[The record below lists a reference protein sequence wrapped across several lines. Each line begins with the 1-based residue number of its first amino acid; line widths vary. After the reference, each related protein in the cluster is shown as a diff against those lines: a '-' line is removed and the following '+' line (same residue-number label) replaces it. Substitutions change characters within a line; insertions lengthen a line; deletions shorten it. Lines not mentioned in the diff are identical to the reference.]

1 MKKTR
6 ASKVRLV
13 KYGDLLPE
21 YNIDY
26 SKARPNRF
34 AKRLTKESIAVVL
47 DPDIARVFATPGSV
61 NAALRA
67 LITTSPQRARRI
79 RTS

>member
-6 ASKVRLV
+6 TRKAGAANKD
-13 KYGDLLPE
+13 DLLPE

-26 SKARPNRF
+26 KKARPNRF
-34 AKRLTKESIAVVL
+34 AQRFGKESVAVVL
-47 DPDIARVFATPGSV
+47 GPDIARVFTTPGSV

-67 LITTSPQRARRI
+67 LIAAAPNRARRI

>member
-1 MKKTR
+1 MKKKR
-6 ASKVRLV
+6 ATKAESRDKD
-13 KYGDLLPE
+13 DLLPE

-26 SKARPNRF
+26 RKAHPNRF
-34 AKRLTKESIAVVL
+34 AERLGKESVAVVL
-47 DPDIARVFATPGSV
+47 DPDIASVFTTPGSV

-67 LITTSPQRARRI
+67 LITAAPHRARRI

>member
-6 ASKVRLV
+6 TPKEEPWG
-13 KYGDLLPE
+13 KDDLLPE

-26 SKARPNRF
+26 RKARPNRF
-34 AKRLTKESIAVVL
+34 AERFRKESVAVVL
-47 DPDIARVFATPGSV
+47 DPDIARVFTTPGSV

-67 LITTSPQRARRI
+67 LITAAPHRTRRI

>member
-6 ASKVRLV
+6 TSKTRPVD
-13 KYGDLLPE
+13 KDDLLPE
-21 YNIDY
+21 YTIDY

-34 AKRLTKESIAVVL
+34 AARFSKDAVAVVL
-47 DPDIARVFATPGSV
+47 DPDIARVFTTHRSV

-67 LITTSPQRARRI
+67 LITTTPHRARRI
-79 RTS
+79 

>member
-6 ASKVRLV
+6 TSKIRPVD
-13 KYGDLLPE
+13 KDDLLPE
-21 YNIDY
+21 YIIDY

-34 AKRLTKESIAVVL
+34 AARFNKESVTVVL
-47 DPDIARVFATPGSV
+47 DPDIARVFTTPGSV

-67 LITTSPQRARRI
+67 LITTAPHRARRI
-79 RTS
+79 RTY